1 MGIFLSVLGVA
12 AGYVLMGVFFAL
24 KERARRG
31 PAAPQAAADQTSQD
45 AAVVDPGIY
54 DADYYLER
62 VADKDLDNLPVSL
75 KRCFD
80 MAALSVEEKVLDIGS
95 GTGQLAYY
103 CVSKGC
109 TAVAVDYSE
118 AACQLAN
125 GSKAALPEPLRE
137 KMTVLK
143 MDFRDLPE
151 DVKYDVIFM
160 ADLVEHL
167 YDWQLKAL
175 FEKMARILAPG
186 TGRIVI
192 HTAPNRYFIDIIFP
206 LKRILNWPAVIR
218 KTGPKGSFFYTRN
231 KYFYDP
237 AMHVN
242 EQTPGSLS
250 RHLRGFNARIWCD
263 DGSANVLS
271 MLTKSFAGA
280 DIWAV
285 ARSR

>member
-1 MGIFLSVLGVA
+1 MGFFFLALGVI
-12 AGYVLMGVFFAL
+12 AGYVLTGVFFAF
-24 KERARRG
+24 KEWSGRNRSLS
-31 PAAPQAAADQTSQD
+31 QAAADGAKQG
-45 AAVVDPGIY
+45 AAVVDPRIY

-62 VADKDLDNLPVSL
+62 IADKNLDNLPASL
-75 KRCFD
+75 QRCFD
-80 MAALSVEEKVLDIGS
+80 IASPLAGERVLDVGG

-103 CVSKGC
+103 CVTKGC
-109 TAVAVDYSE
+109 SAVAVDYSE
-118 AACQLAN
+118 AACLLAN
-125 GSKAALPEPLRE
+125 GSRAALPQSLRDR
-137 KMTVLK
+137 MTVLM

-151 DVKYDVIFM
+151 DIKYDVIFM

-167 YDWQLKAL
+167 YDWQLQEL
-175 FEKMARILAPG
+175 FAKMGRILVPG
-186 TGRIVI
+186 RGRIVI

-218 KTGPKGSFFYTRN
+218 QTGSKGSFFYTRN

-242 EQTPGSLS
+242 EQTPGSLR
-250 RHLRGFNARIWCD
+250 RHLRAFDARIWCD

-271 MLTKSFAGA
+271 ILTKSFAGA

-285 ARSR
+285 ARCR